1 MQSFLLVRPWNRDL
15 LELPDLA
22 EPSGLAELPD
32 VADDTQSEEVY
43 WSAPGSPLQ
52 NSPGGFPEAQESVD
66 SELSD
71 RSLRLIVH
79 LEQPFGAF
87 LLAHQ
92 RGGEY
97 KRVASDH
104 DIIAQVK
111 DLSSIPDMVKTL
123 EIL

>member
-1 MQSFLLVRPWNRDL
+1 MQTLLLVRPWDRYL
-15 LELPDLA
+15 LELPHFV
-22 EPSGLAELPD
+22 EPSGLAGLPD
-32 VADDTQSEEVY
+32 VADDTDSEEEY
-43 WSAPGSPLQ
+43 WSPLSSPLQ
-52 NSPGGFPEAQESVD
+52 NSPGEFPEAQESVD

-71 RSLRLIVH
+71 RALRLIVR
-79 LEQPFGAF
+79 LNQPFNAF

-97 KRVASDH
+97 KRIASDH

-111 DLSSIPDMVKTL
+111 DPSSIPDMVKML

>member
-1 MQSFLLVRPWNRDL
+1 MQTFLLVRPWNRYL
-15 LELPDLA
+15 LELPEFA
-22 EPSGLAELPD
+22 EPSGLVELPD
-32 VADDTQSEEVY
+32 IDDDTESEEGY
-43 WSAPGSPLQ
+43 WSAPESPLQ
-52 NSPGGFPEAQESVD
+52 NSPGEFPEAQESVD

-71 RSLRLIVH
+71 RALR
-79 LEQPFGAF
+79 AF

-97 KRVASDH
+97 KRIASDH